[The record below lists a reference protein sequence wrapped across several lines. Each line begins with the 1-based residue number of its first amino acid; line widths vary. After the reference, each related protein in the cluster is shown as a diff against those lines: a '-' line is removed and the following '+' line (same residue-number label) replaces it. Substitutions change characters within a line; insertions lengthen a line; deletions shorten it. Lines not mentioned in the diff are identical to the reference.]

1 VEGVPGTGPSF
12 RIPLR
17 HGRARSFGLVVN
29 TIGLGVTVAILVWA
43 VGTAFE
49 GTVSGLLRAFGLLLT
64 AALAAYL
71 YVPPLEASLR
81 GMRLRREDRLR
92 LDDGGI
98 LVTHGVPPSLVTARL
113 RWDDC
118 AALVSSVVPMPDGR
132 EACYVQFVAT
142 HAAAVDV
149 PAGRPAIG
157 AVARVLRVPEPL
169 AAMTCFNPSRLREEM
184 DACVAWVRTH
194 RPGVRVIASGEP
206 SAEHLV
212 DGDPGAGGA
221 SLGEPVEGPEVA
233 GGGEPG
239 HEEPGQRGLEPG

>member
-169 AAMTCFNPSRLREEM
+169 AAMTCFNPSRCFARRWTPAWPGYART
-184 DACVAWVRTH
+184 DPACGSSR
-194 RPGVRVIASGEP
+194 R
-206 SAEHLV
+206 
-212 DGDPGAGGA
+212 A
-221 SLGEPVEGPEVA
+221 SLQRSISSTAIRALEGHPLVN
-233 GGGEPG
+233 P
-239 HEEPGQRGLEPG
+239 